1 MGLILEA
8 IISFICILDFGTTGT
23 LSLLLGL
30 PIYVFTGK
38 KKESIENLLRENANQ
53 MFSKFKSVSLEG
65 DLIKKTA
72 EDFIMINSLNIQ
84 NVLMMSMKMI
94 WIYLQLINYIKRMN
108 I

>member
-38 KKESIENLLRENANQ
+38 KKQSIEILLRENANQ

-72 EDFIMINSLNIQ
+72 EDFIIDKFIECSKCFNDEHENDMDLFTIDKL
-84 NVLMMSMKMI
+84 
-94 WIYLQLINYIKRMN
+94 Y
-108 I
+108 

>member
-38 KKESIENLLRENANQ
+38 KKESIEILLRE
-53 MFSKFKSVSLEG
+53 KC
-65 DLIKKTA
+65 
-72 EDFIMINSLNIQ
+72 
-84 NVLMMSMKMI
+84 
-94 WIYLQLINYIKRMN
+94 
-108 I
+108 